1 MPQPPVTTRIPLGNK
16 KSSPPQEGQFGTPRS
31 TEKSSLPQKGQIG
44 PQFSSQASQA
54 NSSHVKVYE
63 NVPGNF
69 LSGAG

>member
-1 MPQPPVTTRIPLGNK
+1 MGNE
-16 KSSPPQEGQFGTPRS
+16 KSSLLQEGQFGTPRG
-31 TEKSSLPQKGQIG
+31 TEKSSLPQKGQFG
-44 PQFSSQASQA
+44 PQFSNQASQA